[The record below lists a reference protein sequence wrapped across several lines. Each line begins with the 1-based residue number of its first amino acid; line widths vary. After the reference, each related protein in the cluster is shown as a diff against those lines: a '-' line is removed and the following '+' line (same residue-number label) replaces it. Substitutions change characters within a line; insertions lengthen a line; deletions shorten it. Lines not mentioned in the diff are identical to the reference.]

1 MICLKI
7 SIFVVSNTT
16 RPNFF
21 ASVHR
26 LWFAWKFL
34 SLWYQT
40 QLSIVSFA
48 ISACCDLLENFYL
61 CGIKHNVFCDAAC
74 KDSVVICLKISI
86 FVVSNTTD
94 CVSSFHQG
102 SLWFAWKFLSLWYQT
117 QLIYFTVVYYR
128 VVICLKISIFVVSNT
143 TDRAMELGLIG
154 LWFAWKFLS
163 LWYQTQPYKGAKW
176 LWVCCDLLENFY
188 LCGIK
193 HNMTLLDE
201 VVGPVVICL
210 KISIFVVSNTTHIC
224 KLLYL
229 LLLWFAWKF
238 LSLWY
243 QTQQRRSSFIWSSVV
258 ICLKI
263 SIFVVSNTT
272 DLKNAIIGFSC
283 DLLENFYLCGI
294 KHNISP
300 SESNLP
306 CVVICLKISIFV
318 VSNTT
323 C

>member
-1 MICLKI
+1 MWFAWKFLSLWYQTQPCPLTLPIQNSCDLLE
-7 SIFVVSNTT
+7 
-16 RPNFF
+16 NFYLCGIKHNY
-21 ASVHR
+21 ATCVIVLR
-26 LWFAWKFL
+26 QLWFAWKFL

-40 QLSIVSFA
+40 QRHIHPLTLHFR
-48 ISACCDLLENFYL
+48 CDLLENFYL
-61 CGIKHNVFCDAAC
+61 CGIKHNR
-74 KDSVVICLKISI
+74 I
-86 FVVSNTTD
+86 
-94 CVSSFHQG
+94 
-102 SLWFAWKFLSLWYQT
+102 
-117 QLIYFTVVYYR
+117 
-128 VVICLKISIFVVSNT
+128 
-143 TDRAMELGLIG
+143 RAQNDYE
-154 LWFAWKFLS
+154 
-163 LWYQTQPYKGAKW
+163 
-176 LWVCCDLLENFY
+176 C
-188 LCGIK
+188 
-193 HNMTLLDE
+193 
-201 VVGPVVICL
+201 VVICL

>member
-1 MICLKI
+1 MISK
-7 SIFVVSNTT
+7 
-16 RPNFF
+16 
-21 ASVHR
+21 
-26 LWFAWKFL
+26 
-34 SLWYQT
+34 
-40 QLSIVSFA
+40 
-48 ISACCDLLENFYL
+48 
-61 CGIKHNVFCDAAC
+61 G
-74 KDSVVICLKISI
+74 
-86 FVVSNTTD
+86 
-94 CVSSFHQG
+94 
-102 SLWFAWKFLSLWYQT
+102 LWFAWKFLSLWYQT